1 MVQSRAVS
9 DKCPMI
15 EESARGEVGEHKPK
29 DMSVSRS
36 GVRVGMAD
44 GEENGAI
51 GRLSTGGTSRVQ
63 SVSRGEKQGNGH

>member
-15 EESARGEVGEHKPK
+15 KESAREVGEHKPK
-29 DMSVSRS
+29 DISVSRS

-51 GRLSTGGTSRVQ
+51 GWLSTGGTSRVQ
-63 SVSRGEKQGNGH
+63 SVSRGEKRENGH